1 LRIDVG
7 NGAASG
13 AFLRLRQG
21 RQVTMGRA
29 ERIKK
34 EVRELLVAAVF
45 FSTGLCLVILAGRL
59 MTEGTGM
66 EIATFA
72 QAVIGGVIV
81 AKVLLLVDMLPFIHA
96 FPNKPLAHNV
106 LWKSTLYVAGSLV
119 VRYVEPVLKSLFHG
133 VGMAAAQNRAL
144 EEFTTPRFWASEIW
158 IAILLIIFAT
168 IRELDSYLGEGKLR
182 LMFFGR

>member
-66 EIATFA
+66 EIATWWTCFRS
-72 QAVIGGVIV
+72 
-81 AKVLLLVDMLPFIHA
+81 
-96 FPNKPLAHNV
+96 
-106 LWKSTLYVAGSLV
+106 STLSQTSL
-119 VRYVEPVLKSLFHG
+119 SLTTFCG
-133 VGMAAAQNRAL
+133 RAR
-144 EEFTTPRFWASEIW
+144 FT
-158 IAILLIIFAT
+158 
-168 IRELDSYLGEGKLR
+168 
-182 LMFFGR
+182 